1 MPLSKFLLHPVG
13 MHIPT
18 SWMTAF
24 WTSPSSRSASSKE
37 YSENSRSSVGSTL
50 ASSRILPG
58 CCSTWSTKRSSSSCA
73 TALTKPTASPSE
85 FESEYSLMTQSSSQC
100 LYCCWSA
107 SPASFF
113 SSSFASFFSSS
124 LEWSYCSRSY
134 ASTANGRY
142 GYSPCAYLSAHLG
155 LLEFLLDWSAST
167 SHPS

>member
-1 MPLSKFLLHPVG
+1 MPLSKFLLHPDG

-24 WTSPSSRSASSKE
+24 CTSPSSRSASSKE

-50 ASSRILPG
+50 ASSRILPYF
-58 CCSTWSTKRSSSSCA
+58 CSTWSTKRSSSIYA
-73 TALTKPTASPSE
+73 TPMTKPTASPS
-85 FESEYSLMTQSSSQC
+85 ESEYSLMTQSSIQC

-107 SPASFF
+107 SLASFF

-124 LEWSYCSRSY
+124 LEWSYCLRSY

-142 GYSPCAYLSAHLG
+142 GYSSCAYLSAHLG